1 MSNKEGAQYLKK
13 RIFKYYTP
21 AKTCKS
27 RLIRNRYLHLLYI
40 FHFRGIARLGIG
52 LLARIADGKDVVQ
65 LVI

>member
-27 RLIRNRYLHLLYI
+27 RLIRNRYLLYI